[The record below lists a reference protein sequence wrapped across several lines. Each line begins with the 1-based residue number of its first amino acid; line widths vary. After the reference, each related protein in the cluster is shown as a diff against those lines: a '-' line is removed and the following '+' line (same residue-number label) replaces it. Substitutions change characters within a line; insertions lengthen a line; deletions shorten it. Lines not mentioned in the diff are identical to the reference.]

1 LGSVA
6 NQNSNTMEGPPASAC
21 LIFAALA
28 LGSIVTTGAVQG
40 GVFKELT
47 TPLGHQIMR
56 LAKSAEM
63 RSFIDASVDPC
74 DDFYG
79 YACGNYVSINA
90 ATPDKDT
97 NIGQVMFASYLRRAR
112 QILNQPRMSSDRPM
126 ETRVKYFY
134 ESCLDTSSLRT
145 NQRSQLLN
153 VLREFGGMPAV
164 EGSSWDEFQFD
175 PIETM
180 AQLLRRYGKLTLL
193 GVYVA
198 PDFTNSQ
205 INRLYLGQ
213 RDDLAVRDEATSLAK
228 KVELKMRLQ
237 DQLGLSEQLA
247 RKTAIEI
254 IDLEAELSRSNG
266 LLSGR
271 SSGKSLDEQLTLYT
285 MDELQQK
292 YGDHLNFTEFFGL
305 VLGEEHVPDKL
316 YVNDE
321 EFLDNALLT
330 MRSTALATQANFVL
344 WNLLQDYLV
353 DSKPNDLAKWCTE
366 QTKKYFGPL
375 GEHMVYERYR
385 SPDSEA
391 EIKRIWNEVRGIFM
405 EHLRG
410 DKLDWITNA
419 TRQLAIEKLS
429 HMQLHINSYDNEN
442 FEELYGELVIDGL
455 NYVTNLQQVR
465 IGQGKRNFKSLDQ
478 PARSLEAMEILGF
491 TPAYN
496 ILENNITIPVALLQP
511 RYFWGDQYPEALKYA
526 TLGYLLAHE
535 MLHGFDDDGRKYD
548 AAGNF
553 APWWDIRSTYE
564 FEERRKCFQAQY
576 HEYKYGGSKLPES
589 REQSENIADNGGIK
603 LAFKAYQRWLASQTE
618 EVRQRETLEGLSF
631 NGEQLFF
638 VGYAQLWCDDVH
650 SLFKSTFAQ
659 ADNHAPSMYRVIGS
673 LSNFQEFSW
682 VFNCSQTAPMD
693 PEYKC
698 AIY

>member
-1 LGSVA
+1 RAIMTSCGILWLCFLLAAAPALAKPSPTGADDPFADDLDTEYAKQIIRQAKVA
-6 NQNSNTMEGPPASAC
+6 DIKNTMKPEV
-21 LIFAALA
+21 AA
-28 LGSIVTTGAVQG
+28 
-40 GVFKELT
+40 
-47 TPLGHQIMR
+47 
-56 LAKSAEM
+56 
-63 RSFIDASVDPC
+63 C
-74 DDFYG
+74 DDFYN
-79 YACGNYVSINA
+79 YACGNWHRHNPA
-90 ATPDKDT
+90 
-97 NIGQVMFASYLRRAR
+97 
-112 QILNQPRMSSDRPM
+112 
-126 ETRVKYFY
+126 
-134 ESCLDTSSLRT
+134 
-145 NQRSQLLN
+145 QLLSN
-153 VLREFGGMPAV
+153 VITDTFQMIAKGFDRRLQRLLRSTDLKSEQEKKMQRFYLACTTVNRDDVSYKLALENVYREFGDFPALAGV
-164 EGSSWDEFQFD
+164 QWNGTDFSWWRTVAR
-175 PIETM
+175 I
-180 AQLLRRYGKLTLL
+180 LHKYGKQIILAVDIMPDIRNTSVNRVYLGPVAMHQSPTGFINLLEKSGIARDMHDYL
-193 GVYVA
+193 GVSGPVA
-198 PDFTNSQ
+198 KHTAEQ
-205 INRLYLGQ
+205 
-213 RDDLAVRDEATSLAK
+213 
-228 KVELKMRLQ
+228 LQ
-237 DQLGLSEQLA
+237 D
-247 RKTAIEI
+247 
-254 IDLEAELSRSNG
+254 LENS
-266 LLSGR
+266 LLSG
-271 SSGKSLDEQLTLYT
+271 SSTGKSLDEQLSLYT
-285 MDELQQK
+285 LDDLQEK

-305 VLGEEHVPDKL
+305 VLGEENVPEKL

-344 WNLLQDYLV
+344 WNLLEDYLV
-353 DSKPNDLAKWCTE
+353 DSKPNELAKWCTE

-455 NYVTNLQQVR
+455 NYVTNLQQVL
-465 IGQGKRNFKSLDQ
+465 IGQGKRNVKRLDQ
-478 PARSLEAMEILGF
+478 PARSLEATEILGF

-535 MLHGFDDDGRKYD
+535 MLHGFDDDGMKYD
-548 AAGNF
+548 GAGNF

-576 HEYKYGGSKLPES
+576 HEYKYGGSYLPES
-589 REQSENIADNGGIK
+589 KEQSENIADNGGIK
-603 LAFKAYQRWLASQTE
+603 LAYKAYQRWLASQTE
-618 EVRQRETLEGLSF
+618 EVRQRETLEGLSL

-659 ADNHAPSMYRVIGS
+659 ADNHAPAMYRVIGS

-693 PEYKC
+693 PEFKC

>member
-1 LGSVA
+1 MTSCGILWLCFLLATAPILAKPNTGADDPFADDLDTEYAKQIIRQAKVA
-6 NQNSNTMEGPPASAC
+6 DIKNTMNPEV
-21 LIFAALA
+21 AA
-28 LGSIVTTGAVQG
+28 
-40 GVFKELT
+40 
-47 TPLGHQIMR
+47 
-56 LAKSAEM
+56 
-63 RSFIDASVDPC
+63 C
-74 DDFYG
+74 DDFYN
-79 YACGNYVSINA
+79 YACGNWHRHNPA
-90 ATPDKDT
+90 
-97 NIGQVMFASYLRRAR
+97 
-112 QILNQPRMSSDRPM
+112 QILSSVITDTFQMIAKGFDRRLQRLLRSTDLKSEEEKKM
-126 ETRVKYFY
+126 QRFY
-134 ESCLDTSSLRT
+134 LACTTVNRDDVSYKLALE
-145 NQRSQLLN
+145 N
-153 VLREFGGMPAV
+153 VYREFGDFPALA
-164 EGSSWDEFQFD
+164 G
-175 PIETM
+175 
-180 AQLLRRYGKLTLL
+180 AQWNGTDFNWWRTVAQIQHKYGKQIILA
-193 GVYVA
+193 VDIM
-198 PDFTNSQ
+198 PDIRNTSV
-205 INRLYLGQ
+205 NRVYLGPVAKQ
-213 RDDLAVRDEATSLAK
+213 QSFTGFINLLEKSGIATD
-228 KVELKMRLQ
+228 MH
-237 DQLGLSEQLA
+237 DYLGLSGPVARHTTEQLQ
-247 RKTAIEI
+247 
-254 IDLEAELSRSNG
+254 DLENG

-271 SSGKSLDEQLTLYT
+271 SIGKSLEEQLTLYT
-285 MDELQQK
+285 MDDLQQK